1 MADKGTLAE
10 KPAPEIFRE
19 MAAAGR
25 SGVLRLAVDSK
36 VRVVVFEDGRPVFA
50 ISNVPEDQ
58 LDVLLVRQRKI
69 TPEQATTAKR
79 AVQKQE
85 ELGPKMIEM
94 GIIDQDAAAAARI
107 DQVERVVQNAMMSR
121 DGEYLLDLAARVA
134 RESRDVS
141 IEAPIHQWLLDTAR
155 NISADAARTLLGPPD
170 TLYTVVANDS
180 IEMSPLD
187 GFLLSRVATP
197 MTVEDLHVTSGFP
210 EEQSLPAIYA
220 LYAAGLLVR
229 DVDEFAALLSQA
241 PPAEPSAAAAPA
253 RSLEEIHAELD
264 HLVTS
269 YKTIDFYQVLCVP
282 RGCDAAEIKK
292 AYYSLAKQYHPD
304 PYQLYIAEDSSIREK
319 LEAIFAHI
327 KRSYDTLKDGRTRA
341 DYDRRVGASPAPP
354 PTPITPPPPPAARP
368 AATTAPPARPI
379 SSSGPPPSTPSPSRP
394 VTPPPSPAHE
404 PAHSTPPPAE
414 ASSPMPP
421 PPDTRDPAQ
430 LAEHNFQEGKRRF
443 EHRDVMGAIQ
453 LFREAVRLNPAKGV
467 YHYQLGQAL
476 ATNPRWHKEAEK
488 HLLEASRTDPMN
500 VDVFLKLGQIYQE
513 SGLKKRAEAQYRAVL
528 NIDPTHRIAKRA
540 LVDLGVEAPS
550 TANEPSGGGGSFFSK
565 LFKKK

>member
-19 MAAAGR
+19 MAATGR

-69 TPEQATTAKR
+69 TAEQATIAKR

-141 IEAPIHQWLLDTAR
+141 IDAPIHQWLLDTAR
-155 NISADAARTLLGPPD
+155 NISADAARVLLGPPD

-253 RSLEEIHAELD
+253 RSIEEIHAELD

-269 YKTIDFYQVLCVP
+269 YKTIDFYQVLGVP
-282 RGCDAAEIKK
+282 RGIDSAEIKK

-319 LEAIFAHI
+319 LETIFAHI

-354 PTPITPPPPPAARP
+354 PTPITPPPPQSA
-368 AATTAPPARPI
+368 PARPVYAAA
-379 SSSGPPPSTPSPSRP
+379 PPTPSTPSASRP
-394 VTPPPSPAHE
+394 VAPPPSPATE
-404 PAHSTPPPAE
+404 PARPAPPPAV

-421 PPDTRDPAQ
+421 PPDTNDPVK
-430 LAEHNFQEGKRRF
+430 LAEHNFQEGMRRF

-467 YHYQLGQAL
+467 YHNQLGQAL

-528 NIDPTHRIAKRA
+528 NIDPNHRIAKRA

-550 TANEPSGGGGSFFSK
+550 TTNEPSGGGGGSFFSK